1 MIFSHETPES
11 WTAAYRAAHSAELR
25 RARDIERLSNSERA
39 VYESMKNCRHILDIM
54 NKHVVNISHG
64 SLYVDSI
71 NKDIIDLIERK
82 KDAGFVKRKMIDSKL
97 TRLTRERDEQRQK
110 DKTDLVK
117 SVVRVR
123 ELAAE
128 FDSKCGLH

>member
-1 MIFSHETPES
+1 MIFSRETPES
-11 WTAAYRAAHSAELR
+11 WTDAYRAVHSAELR
-25 RARDIERLSNSERA
+25 RARDIEGLSDSERN

-54 NKHVVNISHG
+54 GKHIVNISHG

-71 NKDIIDLIERK
+71 NDDIIDLTERR

-110 DKTDLVK
+110 DEIDLVK
-117 SVVRVR
+117 SVSRVR

-128 FDSKCGLH
+128 FDGKCRL